1 VDINEDRGLPSQ
13 EPPGCEPQT
22 HWEARVLA
30 MEYALQE
37 FVIMIGME
45 VPTARQPIIDWCK
58 DWTKERDEIRN
69 AFRVDK

>member
-1 VDINEDRGLPSQ
+1 
-13 EPPGCEPQT
+13 
-22 HWEARVLA
+22 